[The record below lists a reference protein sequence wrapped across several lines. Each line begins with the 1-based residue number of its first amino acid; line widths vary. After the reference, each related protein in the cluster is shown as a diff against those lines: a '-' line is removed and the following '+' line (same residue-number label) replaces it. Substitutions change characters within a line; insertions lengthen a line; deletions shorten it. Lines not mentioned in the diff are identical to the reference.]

1 MGFHRLNGKYLPL
14 TKPYQT
20 DKYNF
25 IGQCYLVVQLTEE
38 LVLLCGVELVHDDL
52 PTVTAGE
59 AVWVEGGTAHQH

>member
-1 MGFHRLNGKYLPL
+1 M
-14 TKPYQT
+14 
-20 DKYNF
+20 
-25 IGQCYLVVQLTEE
+25 YLVVQLTEE